1 MADIDRIE
9 LLMRLSQNMRGDN
22 EEWRREVHREGV
34 ERAKR
39 LMEIVGMFE
48 REYAE
53 IDRERAKLQQYMP
66 RQDPRLED
74 PMPKSVTKGP
84 QP

>member
-9 LLMRLSQNMRGDN
+9 LLMRLSQNMRADN
-22 EEWRREVHREGV
+22 EDWRREVWREGA

-48 REYAE
+48 QEWIALDQE
-53 IDRERAKLQQYMP
+53 KAKLQQYFP
-66 RQDPRLED
+66 VRQEKLAE
-74 PMPKSVTKGP
+74 PMPKAVTKGP